1 MQQNK
6 QIKSLFRLSHIV
18 KAQFLKKSAIRM
30 STDNNIKTQYKVN
43 DIKLLV
49 NPVSFQFVV

>member
-6 QIKSLFRLSHIV
+6 QIKSLFRLPHIV

-30 STDNNIKTQYKVN
+30 STDNKIKTQYKVN
-43 DIKLLV
+43 DIKLL

>member
-18 KAQFLKKSAIRM
+18 KAQFVKKSAIRM
-30 STDNNIKTQYKVN
+30 STDNYIKTQYEVN
-43 DIKLLV
+43 DIKLI